1 MCLDDALG
9 GLPTGLE
16 GRTFAAPGG
25 HKGDHCSAFAAT
37 GKATADGRIVFGHIT
52 MFMLPF
58 AEQYNLWLDVQ
69 PEQGHR
75 VAMQCCAGSIW
86 SGLDWYQNDAGILL
100 TETTIGQT
108 RFDRNGVPLAS
119 RARKAMQYGETID
132 TVVAILQKDNNG
144 LYSNE
149 WLIGDTKTD
158 EIAMFELGTAATKLW
173 RSSKNE
179 WVAGT
184 EGFYWGCNNERE
196 LPIRLEQLPSLLE
209 RPRELGCSPTDRDCK
224 WLELF
229 DRAHGRIDASFARLA
244 FTTPPLAASHSLDAK
259 YTTSALAERMQSVA
273 LFGPPRGTT
282 WEPTAD
288 ERAQYPEI
296 RALVHHDWTLLGP
309 LGAPPPAGPAVDL
322 ADIDLA
328 DAAGGDGHGADEVE
342 PAPAWHGSLLPGA
355 DLWLSIAFAAHEPM
369 VAAMRAPDE
378 RYRELHSAALLR
390 FRAQARWQHAVRSL
404 GRDVPL
410 DALQPDPRRREW
422 HDLAVGKGVLLL
434 EDLRQLL
441 GDDAYCALM
450 DAFGRA
456 HAGQPASSADFTAA
470 AERAAGHPLGELW
483 QRWLHASPEP
493 GPARWSATAFEEE
506 PEQTLIVYGTQ
517 AEAPANREA
526 ALLLQRRVASTWHNH
541 DVAVVADRD
550 VTDAQL
556 AQNHL
561 VLVGRPRTNAV
572 AASALAV
579 ARGFAVRFG
588 ADSFEVAGQQYGHE
602 RSAVIAAG
610 QSPFAAR
617 WSLVV
622 YAGNSS
628 EATRMVAEQKPLDC
642 EVFVLPHGSPPQP
655 LAVTD
660 AGAPPAATAP
670 ATPPPATLSPTAR
683 PRGSR

>member
-1 MCLDDALG
+1 DDALG

-16 GRTFAAPGG
+16 GRTFAAPGER
-25 HKGDHCSAFAAT
+25 KGEHCSAFAAT

-58 AEQYNLWLDVQ
+58 AEQYNVWLDVQ

-108 RFDRNGVPLAS
+108 RFDRNGTPLAS

-196 LPIRLEQLPSLLE
+196 LPIRLEQLPSVLE
-209 RPRELGCSPTDRDCK
+209 RPRDLGCSPSDRDCK

-229 DRAHGRIDASFARLA
+229 DGARGRIDASFAKLA

-296 RALVHHDWTLLGP
+296 RAL
-309 LGAPPPAGPAVDL
+309 
-322 ADIDLA
+322 
-328 DAAGGDGHGADEVE
+328 
-342 PAPAWHGSLLPGA
+342 
-355 DLWLSIAFAAHEPM
+355 
-369 VAAMRAPDE
+369 
-378 RYRELHSAALLR
+378 
-390 FRAQARWQHAVRSL
+390 
-404 GRDVPL
+404 
-410 DALQPDPRRREW
+410 
-422 HDLAVGKGVLLL
+422 
-434 EDLRQLL
+434 
-441 GDDAYCALM
+441 
-450 DAFGRA
+450 
-456 HAGQPASSADFTAA
+456 
-470 AERAAGHPLGELW
+470 
-483 QRWLHASPEP
+483 
-493 GPARWSATAFEEE
+493 
-506 PEQTLIVYGTQ
+506 
-517 AEAPANREA
+517 
-526 ALLLQRRVASTWHNH
+526 
-541 DVAVVADRD
+541 
-550 VTDAQL
+550 
-556 AQNHL
+556 
-561 VLVGRPRTNAV
+561 
-572 AASALAV
+572 
-579 ARGFAVRFG
+579 
-588 ADSFEVAGQQYGHE
+588 
-602 RSAVIAAG
+602 
-610 QSPFAAR
+610 
-617 WSLVV
+617 
-622 YAGNSS
+622 
-628 EATRMVAEQKPLDC
+628 
-642 EVFVLPHGSPPQP
+642 
-655 LAVTD
+655 
-660 AGAPPAATAP
+660 
-670 ATPPPATLSPTAR
+670 
-683 PRGSR
+683 